1 MVKKILKYGI
11 ICLILAALGLN
22 YLLNHS
28 QKVEYGIAV
37 AQSNYED
44 IVVNER
50 PKTCSNQSAEAKIPN
65 TFKKA
70 AENEQLE
77 LYLEEES
84 VAIAVKDKC
93 NGYTWFSY
101 DVNLDMQEAGYS
113 AEIAGYMKS
122 GISLITYDKFTPSR
136 RTVLGDKAE
145 KTYELTKNGFT
156 ATIDFTKAQI
166 KFDVVVTLQQ
176 GDLTINIPRESI
188 KEYNPK
194 LWKPGNDDISLSEI
208 ILYPFFGSA
217 THKKDGYMVIPD
229 GSGAIVKLEETPKYA
244 TGYTAPVYG
253 QDPGYDNTATPNS
266 RKIAVKPLERVT
278 LPIYG
283 IIHNADQSGVL
294 VIAESGDSYATYN
307 YVSRDLQ
314 TKYYQSYFTYNYR
327 TAYAQ
332 FQSRTNQD
340 QHVLGFQERPNQF
353 DLVQRYVFL
362 NDKKANYVGVAKEYR
377 HFLEKK
383 DGLSKKKTETLDEV
397 PMKIDF
403 INNEVTMGTLGVE
416 NVTATKYK
424 QAGKIVKSL
433 LDKGYDDLNVTFKSF
448 VEDDLAYRFKVM
460 KNLGGSDDFKETTDY
475 FTSNHIKFNYYVDYV
490 KSYYE
495 KTKYTASK
503 LNRQDLNVLNE
514 RKSIY
519 NYLNNPKYYTVLAE
533 KDLNAYKKYE
543 IGSLALD
550 GLGANLITHYDKGI
564 TGYSNEGMA
573 YSKNLLQ
580 YLNENGIKTGVYL
593 PDAYLYK
600 YISDYYDAPI
610 TSSELIFID
619 ATVPLVPLVL
629 SGFADMYS
637 PYMNFSSNDTDTML
651 RLIEFGIYPSFVLT
665 GESTYKIKRTASN
678 DIYTSELKYM
688 EDRIDFYYSSV
699 SKALNEVLGS
709 EMVNHTIIAAGVV
722 EVEYDNGR
730 KIVINYNDSDYIHED
745 VNIKSKGFVIL

>member
-1 MVKKILKYGI
+1 MLKYGI
-11 ICLILAALGLN
+11 VFLILAALGLN
-22 YLLNHS
+22 YLLNDF
-28 QKVEYGIAV
+28 QKVEYGVAV

-50 PKTCSNQSAEAKIPN
+50 PNTCADKATEAKIPD

-101 DVNLDMQEAGYS
+101 DVNNDMQEAGYS
-113 AEIAGYMKS
+113 TEMAGYMKS
-122 GISLITYDKFTPSR
+122 GISLITYDKFTPGR
-136 RTVLGDKAE
+136 RTVLGDKVE
-145 KTYELTKNGFT
+145 KTYELRKDGFT
-156 ATIDFTKAQI
+156 ATIDFTVAQI
-166 KFDVVVTLQQ
+166 KFDVVVTIQQ
-176 GDLTINIPRESI
+176 GDLIINIPRESI

-208 ILYPFFGSA
+208 ILYPFFGST
-217 THKKDGYMVIPD
+217 THKEDGYMVIPD
-229 GSGAIVKLEETPKYA
+229 GSGAIVKLDETPKYA
-244 TGYTAPVYG
+244 TGYSAPVYG
-253 QDPGYDNTATPNS
+253 QDPGYENTATQNF

-278 LPIYG
+278 LPIYS
-283 IIHNADQSGVL
+283 IIHDVDHSGVL
-294 VIAESGDSYATYN
+294 VIAENGDSYATYN

-332 FQSRTNQD
+332 FQSRTNKD

-377 HFLEKK
+377 NYLEKK
-383 DGLSKKKTETLDEV
+383 DGLSKKKAEKYDEV

-403 INNEVTMGTLGVE
+403 INNEVTLGTLGVE

-424 QAGKIVKSL
+424 QAQTLVKSL
-433 LDKGYDDLNVTFKSF
+433 LDKGYDDLNVTFKTF
-448 VEDDLAYRFKVM
+448 IEADLAYRFKVK
-460 KNLGGSDDFKETTDY
+460 KNLGGSDEFTETMDY
-475 FTSNHIKFNYYVDYV
+475 FASNNITFNYYVDYLR
-490 KSYYE
+490 SYYE

-514 RKSIY
+514 SKSVY
-519 NYLNNPKYYTVLAE
+519 NYLNNPKYYNILAE
-533 KDLNAYKKYE
+533 KDLDAYKKHS

-550 GLGANLITHYDKGI
+550 GFGANLFTHYDNGTI
-564 TGYSNEGMA
+564 GYSNEGMA
-573 YSKNLLQ
+573 YTENLLQ

-619 ATVPLVPLVL
+619 ATIPLVPLVL
-629 SGFADMYS
+629 SGYVDMYS

-665 GESTYKIKRTASN
+665 GESTYKIKRTTSN

-688 EDRIDFYYSSV
+688 KDRIDFYYTSV

-709 EMVNHTIIAAGVV
+709 EMINHTIIDDGVV
-722 EVEYDNGR
+722 VVEYDNGK
-730 KIVINYNDSDYIHED
+730 KILINYNDSDYIHEG